1 MIPRTPAVNVLFRIV
16 NVLAALKKFFKQK
29 VALEMYYYT
38 PTASELSGSRGGA
51 PENFEFP
58 VLFWLILSTSNC
70 MYKVASFVID

>member
-1 MIPRTPAVNVLFRIV
+1 
-16 NVLAALKKFFKQK
+16 
-29 VALEMYYYT
+29 MYYYT